1 MISDLGSHHYNLCL
15 GRDKD
20 CNEVG
25 RVGRWL
31 FFPAVVAGDG
41 EFIDSVFFLGAV
53 ADVVDEEGRA

>member
-1 MISDLGSHHYNLCL
+1 MIPYLGSPHYNLCL

-31 FFPAVVAGDG
+31 IFPAVVASDG
-41 EFIDSVFFLGAV
+41 EFIDSVFFFGAV
-53 ADVVDEEGRA
+53 ADVVDDEVLA